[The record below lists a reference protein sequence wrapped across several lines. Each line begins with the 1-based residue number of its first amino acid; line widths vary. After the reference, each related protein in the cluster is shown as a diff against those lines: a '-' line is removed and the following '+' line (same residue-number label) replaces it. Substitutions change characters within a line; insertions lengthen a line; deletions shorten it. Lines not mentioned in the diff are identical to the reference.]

1 MHDQNF
7 KNLILDYLREALAFF
22 AQEETGEDLNQAR
35 IIPIRQEQLKDR
47 LGDRFR
53 ELDVP
58 LLVEWPNGNRE
69 AILFVI
75 EEETQGNRFSIH
87 RLAHYCL
94 DLAELMETDRVT
106 TGGHIFKFRN
116 TEKKFAIGW

>member
-1 MHDQNF
+1 
-7 KNLILDYLREALAFF
+7 
-22 AQEETGEDLNQAR
+22 AR

-58 LLVEWPNGNRE
+58 LLVEWPDGNRE
-69 AILFVI
+69 AILFVL
-75 EEETQGNRFSIH
+75 EEETQTNRFSIY

-94 DLAELMETDRVT
+94 DLAELMETDRVIPIVIFLN
-106 TGGHIFKFRN
+106 TGTRKDRLRLGNVNIL
-116 TEKKFAIGW
+116 TLLISMPI